1 MKRYA
6 KEKKRTQ
13 GVRKIYNH
21 SFEREGVDKGKIKQK
36 KSGSRRTL
44 RRIRLELVKVT
55 CRKTKDVPIEC
66 NTLSK
71 KPRSPS

>member
-36 KSGSRRTL
+36 KSGSRGPY
-44 RRIRLELVKVT
+44 EEFV
-55 CRKTKDVPIEC
+55 
-66 NTLSK
+66 
-71 KPRSPS
+71 